1 MKTNR
6 EEAIRKI
13 TERHELSYEE
23 AESWLQLKLENLARK
38 DMYLMNTG
46 GEGLKMYQI
55 EDEAWKMGLKFEE
68 LNDLLVV
75 YEGREEW

>member
-38 DMYLMNTG
+38 DMYLMKYVND
-46 GEGLKMYQI
+46 GLKMFQI
-55 EDEAWKMGLKFEE
+55 EDEAWEMGLKFEE
-68 LNDLLVV
+68 LNDLLKE
-75 YEGREEW
+75 YERSGK